1 MTMNNEFYKIV
12 NEEILNRAEMEGD
25 QVILRDP
32 ALDAKRQIE
41 QIEEM
46 LAMDVDV
53 LVVTPVDGKR
63 LSEVL
68 NRAKGQGVYIVVVD
82 TNLEDERLAD
92 CTITSD
98 NYSAGCLVGQYF
110 LKENQYEVAY
120 LIFKDDES
128 SKKYFENEK
137 KYIKNNMDEFYKY
150 NYIGLNSYGRFTV
163 TSKNKYIKILR
174 LKNSIVCIFSNK
186 EAKKEVDNLIKELN
200 Y

>member
-1 MTMNNEFYKIV
+1 MKKSTIIILSITLPLILIIISVLSFLFYK
-12 NEEILNRAEMEGD
+12 NLKYDNKEILTVENFKNIMNKYSDSME
-25 QVILRDP
+25 VITEKYETSMN
-32 ALDAKRQIE
+32 LDEGI
-41 QIEEM
+41 
-46 LAMDVDV
+46 
-53 LVVTPVDGKR
+53 
-63 LSEVL
+63 
-68 NRAKGQGVYIVVVD
+68 
-82 TNLEDERLAD
+82 
-92 CTITSD
+92 
-98 NYSAGCLVGQYF
+98 YF

-186 EAKKEVDNLIKELN
+186 ESKKEVDNLIKELN